1 MLSFSLSHEESLFII
16 MAPLRAFV
24 ALPSLVINN
33 ADMPNGAMN
42 YCHLTLLEIQKD
54 WKILLSRFNFFFKNV
69 AMGPL
74 QHWQPSALCV
84 SYLMLR
90 HDDKSVNVTNL
101 YVLIFL
107 IINMD

>member
-1 MLSFSLSHEESLFII
+1 MLSFSLSREESLLII

-33 ADMPNGAMN
+33 AAMPNGAMN

-54 WKILLSRFNFFFKNV
+54 WKILISRFNLVFFNV

-84 SYLMLR
+84 SYLMTSL
-90 HDDKSVNVTNL
+90 
-101 YVLIFL
+101 
-107 IINMD
+107 